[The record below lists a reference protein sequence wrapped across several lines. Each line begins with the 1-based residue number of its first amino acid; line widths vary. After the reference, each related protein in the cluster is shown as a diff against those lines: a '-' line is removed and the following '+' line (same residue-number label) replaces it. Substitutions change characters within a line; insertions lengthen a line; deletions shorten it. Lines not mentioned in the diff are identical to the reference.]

1 MQLSFLI
8 RLVLLFLLVICVYL
22 VFTNNVQGRM
32 KLIVIVFCV
41 VIGLYL
47 YSKLK
52 LFKDYNEYYP
62 TPESAK
68 EEYTINKDLL
78 KKSDGQFTISVWV
91 FIDDWNYK
99 YGEPKIVLGRMDT
112 EKDPQFGIVLAPM
125 QNDLNINIE
134 TYPSS
139 DNSSTS
145 SHTCNVQNIPLQKWV
160 HCLVSVYGKS
170 MDVYI
175 DGKLVRTCILPGVA
189 KINNDTD
196 LSITPLGGFS
206 GLTSNFQFIPNATNP
221 QEAYNIY
228 KKGYGGSALGNL
240 FNKYRIKFVFLVD
253 NKDQGSFEI

>member
-1 MQLSFLI
+1 MNGKGILI
-8 RLVLLFLLVICVYL
+8 TSVVLIILYIIIRGLFL
-22 VFTNNVQGRM
+22 
-32 KLIVIVFCV
+32 K
-41 VIGLYL
+41 
-47 YSKLK
+47 SKLTGISDAK
-52 LFKDYNEYYP
+52 LTQTITADSMVS
-62 TPESAK
+62 TESN
-68 EEYTINKDLL
+68 TSN
-78 KKSDGQFTISVWV
+78 FTYSIWLY
-91 FIDDWNYK
+91 IDNWNYK

-228 KKGYGGSALGNL
+228 MKN
-240 FNKYRIKFVFLVD
+240 V
-253 NKDQGSFEI
+253 